1 MEIVT
6 IEPAPAAY
14 AGNVTPEVAWQA
26 LSEIENSQLVDVRTK
41 AEWAYVGTPDLTALG
56 KDLLCLEWQ
65 SFPTMETSPAFP
77 DRLTAMLNEHGATP
91 ETPVFFICRSGAR
104 SSHAAAAAT
113 SAGWRQSFN
122 VATGFEGDRDQQ
134 NHRGSISGWKFEGLP
149 WTQT

>member
-1 MEIVT
+1 MDYGGDVSAKECWEVLK
-6 IEPAPAAY
+6 
-14 AGNVTPEVAWQA
+14 NTPDCV
-26 LSEIENSQLVDVRTK
+26 LVDVRTT

-56 KDLLCLEWQ
+56 KDLLRLEWQ
-65 SFPTMETSPAFP
+65 SFPTMETSPEFP
-77 DRLTAMLNEHGATP
+77 DRLTAMLNEQGATP